1 MVSGISVEKATLY
14 EKYRLPYADEMVDG
28 LLEHIGKVDVVAD
41 VGAGTGQLARMFAGR
56 STKVYAVEPDPAMR
70 EVASASLADFAT
82 VEILDGCAERSTLA
96 ENSVDLVVIGNA
108 FHRFSPEA
116 CAELLRVLKEQGWIA
131 LVRYAFTNKAFADM
145 LFSKLGALEGFSSR
159 TEKARYETPIQN
171 LFGDGQIYV
180 LSYPQSHTE
189 GWTAF
194 FGAACA
200 GIEAP
205 EPADRDYGEF
215 EAINRQ
221 VFDAFAVDGKIQI
234 DYETR
239 VSFGQPL

>member
-1 MVSGISVEKATLY
+1 
-14 EKYRLPYADEMVDG
+14 
-28 LLEHIGKVDVVAD
+28 
-41 VGAGTGQLARMFAGR
+41 
-56 STKVYAVEPDPAMR
+56 
-70 EVASASLADFAT
+70 
-82 VEILDGCAERSTLA
+82 LA